1 MTSGRWCCVPVN
13 GYASSTDPLAPRVRD
28 VTDTHSPPDRN
39 SAIARDASNP
49 LRDRRDLFVVPDGT
63 IYLDGNSL
71 GALPRSVPGRIS
83 EVLAEEWGRGLISS
97 WNEADWINL
106 PRRVGS
112 KIAPLIGV
120 PDGDV
125 WVSDSTSVSLFKTM
139 VAACRLR
146 PDRNAIVLER
156 ATFPTDGYVAA
167 SVARMLDLELRWC
180 DSADPVSV
188 MDEDVAFVSL
198 THVDFRTGAMFDMG
212 EVTDA
217 AHRVGALMLWDL
229 CHSAGAV
236 PVELVDDDVDFAVGC
251 TYKYLNG
258 GPGSPAFM
266 YAARRH
272 QSAIDQ
278 PLSGW
283 MGHARPFDMELSYE
297 PVEGVGRLASGT
309 PPILALSAL
318 ESALDV
324 FDGIDH
330 STLRAAS
337 LSLTD
342 FFIELVD
349 ARLGSQFE
357 VITPREHA
365 RRGSQVSL
373 RHGQAYGVVQAL
385 IARGVIGDFR
395 TPDVARFGF
404 APLYVSHLDV
414 YDAVDHLVQVMDGEE
429 FARPEYATR
438 NAVT

>member
-1 MTSGRWCCVPVN
+1 M
-13 GYASSTDPLAPRVRD
+13 
-28 VTDTHSPPDRN
+28 TDTHPQPDRN
-39 SAIARDASNP
+39 SAIARDAANP
-49 LRDRRDLFVVPDGT
+49 LRDRRDLFLVPDGT

-71 GALPRSVPGRIS
+71 GALPRAVPDRIS
-83 EVLAEEWGRGLISS
+83 EVLAKEWGQGLISS
-97 WNEADWINL
+97 WNSADWINL
-106 PRRVGS
+106 SRRVGS

-120 PDGDV
+120 PDQDV

-146 PDRNAIVLER
+146 PDRTAIVLER

-180 DSADPVSV
+180 DSADPFSA
-188 MDEDVAFVSL
+188 MDEDVALVSL

-212 EVTDA
+212 RVTEA

-229 CHSAGAV
+229 CHSVGAV
-236 PVELVDDDVDFAVGC
+236 PVDLVEDEVDFAVGC

-266 YAARRH
+266 YVARRH
-272 QSAIDQ
+272 QATIDQ

-283 MGHARPFDMELSYE
+283 MGHARPFDMELGYE

-318 ESALDV
+318 ESALGV

-330 STLRAAS
+330 TTLRAAS

-357 VITPREHA
+357 VITPRDRA

-373 RHGQAYGVVQAL
+373 RHDQAYGVVQAL

-404 APLYVSHLDV
+404 APLYVSHVDV
-414 YDAVDHLVQVMDGEE
+414 YDAVDYLVQVMDGEE

>member
-1 MTSGRWCCVPVN
+1 MTNNLSP
-13 GYASSTDPLAPRVRD
+13 SDRD
-28 VTDTHSPPDRN
+28 

-49 LRDRRDLFVVPDGT
+49 LSDRRDLFLVPDGT

-71 GALPRSVPGRIS
+71 GALPLAVPDRIR
-83 EVLAEEWGRGLISS
+83 EVLTREWGHGLISS
-97 WNEADWINL
+97 WNAADWINL
-106 PRRVGS
+106 PGRVGS

-120 PDGDV
+120 PEKDV
-125 WVSDSTSVSLFKTM
+125 WVSDSTTVSLFKTM

-146 PDRNAIVLER
+146 PDRTAIVLER

-167 SVARMLDLELRWC
+167 SVARTLDLELRWC
-180 DSADPVSV
+180 DSADPGSA
-188 MDEDVAFVSL
+188 MDEDVALVSL
-198 THVDFRTGAMFDMG
+198 THVDFRTGAMFNMG
-212 EVTDA
+212 EVTEA

-236 PVELVDDDVDFAVGC
+236 PVELVEDDVDFAVGC

-266 YAARRH
+266 YVARRH
-272 QSAIDQ
+272 QAALDQ
-278 PLSGW
+278 PLAGW
-283 MGHARPFDMELSYE
+283 MGHARPFDMELGYE
-297 PVEGVGRLASGT
+297 PVDGVGRLASGT

-318 ESALDV
+318 ESALGA

-349 ARLGSQFE
+349 ARLGAQFE

-373 RHGQAYGVVQAL
+373 RHPQAYGVVQAL

-404 APLYVSHLDV
+404 APLYVSHVDV
-414 YDAVDHLVQVMDGEE
+414 YDAVQHLVQVMDSEE